1 MPLWMQLLINGGVLR
16 NPADGEGNDLGGG
29 GEGGGNNDDVTD
41 DDDQGKEADS
51 EKDKDDADEQKDKQ
65 PNGGK
70 NKLTDKEAELIKEV
84 MKRKDREKKLLQE
97 FDEFKR
103 QFADIDP
110 ELARKAIAA
119 QKEKETRELEE
130 KGEYECVKQSMAQQH
145 QAEVNRLQQQIKD
158 LQQQLGSKDSQINEL
173 TIGSNFSR
181 SAYIAEEL
189 TLTPN
194 KARALYGAHF
204 EIENGEVIGYDK
216 PRGAANR
223 TALVD
228 SYGNP
233 LSFDKAMQKIIEADP
248 ERDTLIRSKVNPG
261 AGSKTKQ
268 ENKGLQKEQPKTSLE
283 KIMAGLRGES

>member
-130 KGEYECVKQSMAQQH
+130 KGEYERVKQSMAQQH

-248 ERDTLIRSKVNPG
+248 ERDTLIRSKVNPEL
-261 AGSKTKQ
+261 AQKPSK
-268 ENKGLQKEQPKTSLE
+268 
-283 KIMAGLRGES
+283 KIKVCRKSNLRLPWKKSWLA

>member
-1 MPLWMQLLINGGVLR
+1 
-16 NPADGEGNDLGGG
+16 
-29 GEGGGNNDDVTD
+29 EGGGNNDDVTD

-130 KGEYECVKQSMAQQH
+130 KGEYERVKQSMAQQH